1 MLHKLMAFLVCV
13 CFLGVATDSLA
24 AQPKAKPESKKT
36 QAAAKKSAPKAA
48 AKKPAPKA
56 LALELTHQLNE
67 HSARKLAELVERFNS
82 EQPET
87 ERIQLLRIETQGR
100 KPALLNLATSG
111 TIANFLV
118 NKAAF
123 KPVHQVLKENG
134 GNVSGKDLSVNL
146 LAGEKRDRLNALPLA
161 FSTPVL
167 FYNKRL
173 FRQAGLDA
181 DAPPKTWQEMQDMAG
196 TLMER
201 GIACPYTSSW
211 PAWVHIDNLSAL
223 SGMTIADKKGRFAFN
238 GRVQVKHIAM
248 LAAWHKA
255 RYFQTFG
262 RAGEADAHFYNSEC
276 AMLTSDAWVHS
287 QLQDAPG
294 VELGIAPLPYHDDLY
309 GGPQHTLAAGASLWI
324 GAGYKAKEYRVAARF
339 LRFLLAPDMQI
350 ALARVGG
357 FLPLTESARNV
368 MQTSRLMQDE
378 EQALNVAY
386 ASLQGKGGLH
396 PLRVSTLD
404 PVRIIVDEELEQ
416 VWSGKKPAKAA
427 LDTAVKRGNAI
438 LAAKPALRRVI
449 R

>member
-1 MLHKLMAFLVCV
+1 MLRVALVIFV
-13 CFLGVATDSLA
+13 CFFSAATCSLA
-24 AQPKAKPESKKT
+24 APSKVKA
-36 QAAAKKSAPKAA
+36 QAAV

-56 LALELTHQLNE
+56 RPVELAHQL
-67 HSARKLAELVERFNS
+67 SARGALMLAELVERFNS
-82 EQPET
+82 EQPEA
-87 ERIQLLRIETQGR
+87 ERIQLLRVETQGR
-100 KPALLNLATSG
+100 KPALLNLATPG
-111 TIANFLV
+111 TMANFLV

-134 GNVSGKDLSVNL
+134 GNVSGKDFSADL

-196 TLMER
+196 ALRDR

-211 PAWVHIDNLSAL
+211 PAWVHVDNLSAL

-248 LAAWHKA
+248 LATWHKA

-262 RAGEADAHFYNSEC
+262 RADEADAHFYNSEC
-276 AMLTSDAWVHS
+276 AMLTSNAWTHN
-287 QLQDAPG
+287 LMQDAPG
-294 VELGIAPLPYHDDLY
+294 VELGIAPLPHHDDLY
-309 GGPQHTLAAGASLWI
+309 GGPRHTLAAGVSLWV
-324 GAGYKAKEYRVAARF
+324 GAGYKAKEYQVAARF
-339 LRFLLAPDMQI
+339 IRFLLAPDMQI
-350 ALARVGG
+350 ALARGGG
-357 FLPLTESARNV
+357 FLPLTETARGA
-368 MQTSRLMQDE
+368 MRTSQLMKDE
-378 EQALNVAY
+378 EQALDVAY
-386 ASLQGKGGLH
+386 ASLQGKGDLH

-416 VWSGKKPAKAA
+416 VWAGRKPAKAA

-438 LAAKPALRRVI
+438 LSAKPALRRVI
-449 R
+449 RP

>member
-1 MLHKLMAFLVCV
+1 MVFA
-13 CFLGVATDSLA
+13 CFFGAATCSLA
-24 AQPKAKPESKKT
+24 AQPKAGAESKKT
-36 QAAAKKSAPKAA
+36 QAAAKKAAPKTRVIE
-48 AKKPAPKA
+48 
-56 LALELTHQLNE
+56 LAHQL
-67 HSARKLAELVERFNS
+67 SARGALKLAELVERFNS
-82 EQPET
+82 EQPEA
-87 ERIQLLRIETQGR
+87 ERIQLLRVETQGR
-100 KPALLNLATSG
+100 KLALLNLATPG
-111 TIANFLV
+111 TMANFLA

-134 GNVSGKDLSVNL
+134 GNVSGSDLSADL
-146 LAGEKRDRLNALPLA
+146 LAGEKRGRLNALPLA

-181 DAPPKTWQEMQDMAG
+181 EAPPKTWQEMQDMAG

-211 PAWVHIDNLSAL
+211 PAWVHVDNLSAL
-223 SGMTIADKKGRFAFN
+223 SGMPIADKKGKLAFN

-248 LAAWHKA
+248 LATWHKA

-262 RAGEADAHFYNSEC
+262 RADEADAHFYNSEC
-276 AMLTSDAWVHS
+276 AMLTSDAWTHS
-287 QLQDAPG
+287 LLQDAPG
-294 VELGIAPLPYHDDLY
+294 VELGIAPLPHHDDLY
-309 GGPQHTLAAGASLWI
+309 DGRQHTLAAGVSLWI
-324 GAGYKAKEYRVAARF
+324 GAGYKAREYQVAARF
-339 LRFLLAPDMQI
+339 IRFLLAPDMQI
-350 ALARVGG
+350 ALARGGG

-368 MQTSRLMQDE
+368 MRTSRLMKDE
-378 EQALNVAY
+378 ERALDVAY

-396 PLRVSTLD
+396 PLRASTLD

-416 VWSGKKPAKAA
+416 VWLGKKPAKAA

-449 R
+449 RP

>member
-1 MLHKLMAFLVCV
+1 MLRTFVMLIVSA
-13 CFLGVATDSLA
+13 CFFGVATCSLA
-24 AQPKAKPESKKT
+24 ESPKAKPESKKT
-36 QAAAKKSAPKAA
+36 AAA
-48 AKKPAPKA
+48 KPAPKA
-56 LALELTHQLNE
+56 RIIELTHQLSA
-67 HSARKLAELVERFNS
+67 HSALKLAELVERFNS
-82 EQPET
+82 EQPEA

-100 KPALLNLATSG
+100 KPALLNLATPG
-111 TIANFLV
+111 VMANFLV

-134 GNVSGKDLSVNL
+134 GNIAGNDLSVEL

-211 PAWVHIDNLSAL
+211 PTWVHVDNLSAL
-223 SGMTIADKKGRFAFN
+223 SGMTIADKKGKLAFN

-248 LAAWHKA
+248 LATWHKA

-262 RAGEADAHFYNSEC
+262 RANEADSHFYNSEC
-276 AMLTSDAWVHS
+276 AMLTSDAWTNS
-287 QLQDAPG
+287 YLQDAPG
-294 VELGIAPLPYHDDLY
+294 VELGIAPLPHHNDLY
-309 GGPQHTLAAGASLWI
+309 GGPQHTLAAGTSLWV
-324 GAGYKAKEYRVAARF
+324 GAGYKAKEYQVAARF
-339 LRFLLAPDMQI
+339 IRFLLAPDMQI
-350 ALARVGG
+350 ALARSGG
-357 FLPLTESARNV
+357 FLPLTETARNV
-368 MQTSRLMQDE
+368 MQTSRLMKDE
-378 EQALNVAY
+378 EQALKVAY
-386 ASLQGKGGLH
+386 LSLQGKGDRH

-416 VWSGKKPAKAA
+416 VWAGKKPAKAA

>member
-1 MLHKLMAFLVCV
+1 MLRKFMLFAASASLLGMATC
-13 CFLGVATDSLA
+13 SLA
-24 AQPKAKPESKKT
+24 APPDAESKKPRVAAK
-36 QAAAKKSAPKAA
+36 QAA
-48 AKKPAPKA
+48 APKA
-56 LALELTHQLNE
+56 LVMELAHQLSDRN
-67 HSARKLAELVERFNS
+67 ALRLAELVERFNR
-82 EQPET
+82 EQPEA
-87 ERIQLLRIETQGR
+87 ERIQLLRIDAQRR
-100 KPALLNLATSG
+100 KPALLNLATPG
-111 TIANFLV
+111 TMANFLL

-134 GNVSGKDLSVNL
+134 GGGLDGAALSAEL
-146 LAGEKRDRLNALPLA
+146 LAGEKRNSLNALPFA

-181 DAPPKTWQEMQDMAG
+181 ETPPKTWQEMQQAAEALMA
-196 TLMER
+196 R

-211 PAWVHIDNLSAL
+211 PAWVHVDNLSAL
-223 SGMTIADKKGRFAFN
+223 SGAPIADKKGKLAFN
-238 GRVQVKHIAM
+238 GRIQIKHVAM

-262 RAGEADAHFYNSEC
+262 RANEADNRFYMNEC
-276 AMLTSDAWVHS
+276 AMLTSDAWANSH
-287 QLQDAPG
+287 LRDAPG
-294 VELGIAPLPYHDDLY
+294 VELGIAPLPHHDDLY

-324 GAGYKAKEYRVAARF
+324 GAGYKAKEYQVAARF
-339 LRFLLAPDMQI
+339 IRFLLAPDMQI
-350 ALARVGG
+350 ALARSGG
-357 FLPLTESARNV
+357 FLPLTETARSA
-368 MQTSRLMQDE
+368 MQTSLLMKDE
-378 EQALNVAY
+378 EDALKVAY

-416 VWSGKKPAKAA
+416 VWAGKKPAKAA

>member
-1 MLHKLMAFLVCV
+1 MLRRFVVFLVAAS
-13 CFLGVATDSLA
+13 FFAVATGSLA
-24 AQPKAKPESKKT
+24 AQPKARAEGKKA
-36 QAAAKKSAPKAA
+36 QAAE
-48 AKKPAPKA
+48 KKPAPKA
-56 LALELTHQLNE
+56 LSLELTHQLSE
-67 HSARKLAELVERFNS
+67 RSALKLAELVERFNS
-82 EQPET
+82 EQPEA
-87 ERIQLLRIETQGR
+87 ERIQLLRIEAPGR

-111 TIANFLV
+111 AMANFLA

-134 GNVSGKDLSVNL
+134 GNVAGKDLSADL

-181 DAPPKTWQEMQDMAG
+181 DAPPKTWQEMQNLAG
-196 TLMER
+196 TLRER

-211 PAWVHIDNLSAL
+211 PAWVHVDNLSAL
-223 SGMTIADKKGRFAFN
+223 SGMPIADKKGKLAFN

-248 LAAWHKA
+248 LATWHKA

-262 RAGEADAHFYNSEC
+262 RAGEADAHFYSGEC

-294 VELGIAPLPYHDDLY
+294 VELGIAPLPHHDDLY
-309 GGPQHTLAAGASLWI
+309 GGPQHTLAAGAALWV
-324 GAGYKAKEYRVAARF
+324 GAGYKAKEYQVAARF

-357 FLPLTESARNV
+357 FLPLTETARSA
-368 MQTSRLMQDE
+368 MQTSRLMKDE
-378 EQALNVAY
+378 EQALSVAY
-386 ASLQGKGGLH
+386 ASLQGKGDLH

-416 VWSGKKPAKAA
+416 VWAGKKPAKAA